1 MKTDT
6 ELQYI
11 EAQLLR
17 TCPMPVQPDNG
28 NGQLRLKLHSERGES
43 NWLNI
48 TPEQFKAIE
57 LVLLGK

>member
-1 MKTDT
+1 MKTNT
-6 ELQYI
+6 ERHYI
-11 EAQLLR
+11 EAQLLK
-17 TCPMPVQPDNG
+17 TCPMPVQPTND

-57 LVLLGK
+57 LVLLGE